1 MKRIAI
7 LLITILAYASASA
20 KSYSPSDFIFP
31 VEDVEGLFS
40 ANFGELRPDHYHSGV
55 DIKTNGVEGKRIVA
69 VADGYISRISM
80 SPYGFGLALYLT
92 HRNGTTSVYGHLS
105 RFAPAVAKY
114 VERERY
120 RTKAHTVNLFCGPN
134 TFPVKQGE
142 VIAYS
147 GNTGGSF
154 GPHLHFELR
163 HTSSQRPINVIAE
176 GIISSRDDISPLIFK
191 LHYIEVD
198 SLQGVARTARR
209 RSYDAK
215 KVGSEY
221 QIAGGKAIDVGRK
234 GFFVVEASDRKNG
247 TTNTYGLYSLSAKL
261 DGNVM
266 YKYLMNSLSFAT
278 TRNCNSVLY
287 YPIKIDSRNEVFCL
301 AKMEG
306 TSDEHIKTIVN
317 QGVVTTTEGQ
327 KREMLIEATD
337 DSGNTSKL
345 RFSIVG
351 KADSD
356 CFVAQAV
363 DASMVIN
370 CKKDFS
376 YNAEGLAVMIPKGA
390 LYESKVFSGGVS
402 SRALTARE
410 DELALS
416 PIYNVLDRTVPL
428 HKAISISI
436 SADIPYQER
445 SKVGLMC
452 ISRSGKAYFIKG
464 KYNLG
469 SVSAT
474 SRNLGQFYVTC
485 DTTAPTLKLG
495 IEEGSN
501 QTRSSYFT
509 CGLADDLSGV
519 SSYSA
524 TIDGQWIALD
534 LDKGRTKHIFRTKP
548 DGKTHT
554 LIYTATD
561 GCGNTTTV
569 TRSYIR

>member
-1 MKRIAI
+1 MRKITA
-7 LLITILAYASASA
+7 LLIALLSYTALSA

-31 VEDVEGLFS
+31 VEDVERLFS

-55 DIKTNGVEGKRIVA
+55 DIKTDGVEGKRVVA

-80 SPYGFGLALYLT
+80 SPYGFGLALYAT
-92 HRNGTTSVYGHLS
+92 HHNGTTSVYGHLS
-105 RFAPAVAKY
+105 RYCSPVAKY

-120 RTKAHTVNLFCGPN
+120 RTHTQSVNLYCGPN

-154 GPHLHFELR
+154 GPHVHFELR
-163 HTSSQRPINVIAE
+163 DTDSQRPINVIAE
-176 GIISSRDDISPLIFK
+176 GILSSRDDIAPLIFK

-209 RSYDAK
+209 ESYDAK
-215 KVGSEY
+215 KVGAEY
-221 QIAGGKAIDVGRK
+221 QIAGGKAIEVGRK

-247 TTNTYGLYSLSAKL
+247 TTNTYGLYSLSAQV
-261 DGNVM
+261 DGKTT
-266 YKYLMNSLSFAT
+266 YKYLMNSMSFAT
-278 TRNCNSVLY
+278 TRYCNSVLY
-287 YPIKIDSRNEVFCL
+287 YPIKIDSRNEVFSL
-301 AKMEG
+301 AKTAEA
-306 TSDEHIKTIVN
+306 SDEHIKTIVN
-317 QGVVTTTEGQ
+317 QGVVTTLEGQ

-337 DSGNTSKL
+337 DSGNKSRL
-345 RFSIVG
+345 RFSMVG
-351 KADSD
+351 KPNSD
-356 CFVAQAV
+356 CFKAQAV
-363 DASMVIN
+363 DVSMVIDH
-370 CKKDFS
+370 KKDFA
-376 YNAEGLAVMIPKGA
+376 YNGEGITVVIPKSS
-390 LYESKVFSGGVS
+390 LYESKVFTGGVS

-416 PIYNVLDRTVPL
+416 PIYDVLDRTVPL

-436 SADIPYQER
+436 SADIPYEER

-452 ISRSGKAYFIKG
+452 ISRSGNAYFIKG

-474 SRNLGQFYVTC
+474 SRSAGQFYVAT

-495 IEEGSN
+495 IAEGSD

-524 TIDGQWIALD
+524 TIDGKWIALD
-534 LDKGRTKHIFRTKP
+534 LDKGRTKHTFRTKP
-548 DGKTHT
+548 DGKKHT

-561 GCGNTTTV
+561 GCGNTTTIKRCY
-569 TRSYIR
+569 TR